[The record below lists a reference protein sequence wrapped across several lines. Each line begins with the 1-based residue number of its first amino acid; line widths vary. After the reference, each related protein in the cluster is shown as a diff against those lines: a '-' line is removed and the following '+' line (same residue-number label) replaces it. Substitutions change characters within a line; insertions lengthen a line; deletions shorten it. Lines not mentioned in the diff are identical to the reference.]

1 MKRAPVVFAAL
12 VASCTAQ
19 PAPGPGSAQTT
30 APASIVFT
38 SKSPEAIAHVMKG
51 DALLDN
57 QRPDE
62 ALQEFDAA
70 LKLDP
75 GFLFAQVEHGVA
87 TPGPAGLTEIE
98 TAAAAATNL
107 PEPERVSID
116 AALLARRGE
125 SVATITKLQRLT
137 EIAPGYSR
145 GHALLGSFLLNQDK
159 LDEGIA
165 ALKKATQADPNNG
178 AAQNTLG
185 YAALRRGDTDGAI
198 AAFREYGR
206 VMPKEPNAQDSLGEA
221 LLAAGRFKE
230 AEEAFEKALTLSP
243 QFWSAHQGIAMA
255 RYYAGDLNGARDAWA
270 KAKATAT
277 RNGDKMSVDAD
288 VAAASLAQGN
298 IAQSLKLLEAS
309 AQTEGASP
317 AQKVSTTVLRAQT
330 LVVAGRPREVLTLA
344 AEVIKAVESG
354 QFPPA
359 PTRNLRRNALRPRV
373 AAEAQLK
380 DVAAAKQTAAA
391 LAAEAST
398 SDDVFAR
405 DAMHFAQ
412 GALALASGDFV
423 GASAHFTQCSTAD
436 EWCRWYGVMSAEK
449 AGDKAG
455 ATAAREALLKLYGRS
470 QVHMIVRAQL
480 TKKGA

>member
-1 MKRAPVVFAAL
+1 
-12 VASCTAQ
+12 
-19 PAPGPGSAQTT
+19 
-30 APASIVFT
+30 
-38 SKSPEAIAHVMKG
+38 
-51 DALLDN
+51 
-57 QRPDE
+57 
-62 ALQEFDAA
+62 
-70 LKLDP
+70 
-75 GFLFAQVEHGVA
+75 VA

-125 SVATITKLQRLT
+125 SVAAITKLQRLT

-277 RNGDKMSVDAD
+277 RTGDKMSVDAD
-288 VAAASLAQGN
+288 LGAASLAQGN
-298 IAQSLKLLEAS
+298 ADETVKILAAS
-309 AQTEGASP
+309 AQTDYTPPPPVDNGGI
-317 AQKVSTTVLRAQT
+317 Q
-330 LVVAGRPREVLTLA
+330 GFEVLDQA
-344 AEVIKAVESG
+344 GIAGVA
-354 QFPPA
+354 
-359 PTRNLRRNALRPRV
+359 V
-373 AAEAQLK
+373 AARSARIGDGRSTLQ
-380 DVAAAKQTAAA
+380 DGIVSHVNRAARS
-391 LAAEAST
+391 LG
-398 SDDVFAR
+398 AR
-405 DAMHFAQ
+405 V
-412 GALALASGDFV
+412 GSPALALARAV
-423 GASAHFTQCSTAD
+423 
-436 EWCRWYGVMSAEK
+436 AEK
-449 AGDKAG
+449 SG
-455 ATAAREALLKLYGRS
+455 
-470 QVHMIVRAQL
+470 
-480 TKKGA
+480 